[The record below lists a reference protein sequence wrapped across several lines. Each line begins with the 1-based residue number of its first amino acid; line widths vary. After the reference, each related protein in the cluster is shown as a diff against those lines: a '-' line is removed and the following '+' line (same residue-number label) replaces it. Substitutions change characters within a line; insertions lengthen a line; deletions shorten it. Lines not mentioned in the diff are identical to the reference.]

1 MDVFTRERSYCVSCW
16 NRLPGDIRDAALRL
30 KELNNLKIEEL
41 NLSVRARNALMR
53 AGVRT
58 SEQLMSMEVDDL
70 RKIRNIGDKTLY
82 EVQRTMKKLEEQ
94 ERVAQVQQ
102 APNGSYLHGY
112 CEGKE
117 GMRRAVV
124 RELTR
129 LARRASREQQ
139 EILSEA
145 CGMVKMIE
153 VL

>member
-1 MDVFTRERSYCVSCW
+1 MKVED
-16 NRLPGDIRDAALRL
+16 L
-30 KELNNLKIEEL
+30 K
-41 NLSVRARNALMR
+41 LSVRARNALMR

-58 SEQLMSMEVDDL
+58 TEQLMTLETDDL
-70 RKIRNIGDKTLY
+70 RGMRNIGEKTLY
-82 EVQRTMKKLEEQ
+82 EIQNTMKTVEALERRAQQ
-94 ERVAQVQQ
+94 EQ

-112 CEGKE
+112 QEGKE

-129 LARRASREQQ
+129 MARRVNGDQQ